1 MKRKIFSRNASVDAL
16 SIHQPVLIRFQLLQR
31 MGVDEMGKSFCSTRP
46 TSLEECGALFYPLV
60 CVAQANSAGNK

>member
-1 MKRKIFSRNASVDAL
+1 
-16 SIHQPVLIRFQLLQR
+16 LIRFQLLQR